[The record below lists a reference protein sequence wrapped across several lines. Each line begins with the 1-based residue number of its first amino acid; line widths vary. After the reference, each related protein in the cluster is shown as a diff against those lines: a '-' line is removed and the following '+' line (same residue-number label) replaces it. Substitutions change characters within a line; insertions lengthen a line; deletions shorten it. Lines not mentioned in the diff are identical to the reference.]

1 MQKVN
6 MIVYL
11 TKICILFLNFYFIVK
26 YYIMSDKKI
35 EVSDI
40 IKLAS
45 RYLLQGLI
53 IALAAYYVPIMYKTS
68 LRKPTLQEIAL
79 ISITAACTMYMLD
92 QFIAPVGFG
101 AKLGAGFTIGQK
113 LVTMV

>member
-1 MQKVN
+1 MSN
-6 MIVYL
+6 N
-11 TKICILFLNFYFIVK
+11 KIDKLNVLQITAR
-26 YYIMSDKKI
+26 YI
-35 EVSDI
+35 
-40 IKLAS
+40 
-45 RYLLQGLI
+45 LQGLA

-68 LRKPTLQEIAL
+68 LRKPTFQEIFL
-79 ISITAACTMYMLD
+79 ISITAAFTMFILD